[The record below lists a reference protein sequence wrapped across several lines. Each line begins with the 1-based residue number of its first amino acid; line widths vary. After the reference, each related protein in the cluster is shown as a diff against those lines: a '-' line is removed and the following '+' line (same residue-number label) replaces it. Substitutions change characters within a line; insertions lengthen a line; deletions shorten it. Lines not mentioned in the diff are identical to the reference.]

1 VKRVQPTLYGG
12 AVTTFPP
19 TGRQLHQAR
28 LPGLD
33 GAADR
38 QLEADA
44 VRLFLERLRAS
55 ELPELDDYTPET
67 ED

>member
-1 VKRVQPTLYGG
+1 MKRVQSTLFGG
-12 AVTTFPP
+12 AVTTFP

-33 GAADR
+33 DAADR

-44 VRLFLERLRAS
+44 VRLFLEQLRAN
-55 ELPELDDYTPET
+55 ELPELDEPPDLEG
-67 ED
+67 